1 MNILFKETIRV
12 ESRGYHKLKK
22 QNGGPGQFAVVDLF
36 VRPLPRGGGFRFLN
50 SVVEGR
56 VPEEFVPSVEKG
68 AKEAFMKG
76 VLAGFPVVDVE
87 VELVDGERHR
97 KDSHARDFQI
107 AGRTAVQEALQAASP
122 ALLEPIGSLEVTCP
136 TRSFGDVLGQLRRR
150 RTRIC
155 GTDFRNDLH
164 VIQGEIPLLELTGF
178 DSDLRSLTNGTGTV
192 VVAYSRDEVM
202 LGQIQ
207 ARILEQLRP
216 RI

>member
-122 ALLEPIGSLEVTCP
+122 DRIP
-136 TRSFGDVLGQLRRR
+136 RGDLSHAVVRGRARAAPSASHPHLRDR
-150 RTRIC
+150 
-155 GTDFRNDLH
+155 LP
-164 VIQGEIPLLELTGF
+164 E
-178 DSDLRSLTNGTGTV
+178 
-192 VVAYSRDEVM
+192 
-202 LGQIQ
+202 
-207 ARILEQLRP
+207 
-216 RI
+216 